1 MDELK
6 LEETLFRNVD
16 QVLPSKDFLISQ
28 LKTGKKLKIYHG
40 IDPTSDTLHIGHYA
54 ALKKMKHFQE
64 LGFEI
69 IILVGGMT
77 ATIGDPGGKSKVR
90 NQLSVEEVSENIK
103 KIKSQIEKV
112 LNFSGDNPAKLLN
125 NFDWLSKLNFEEILK
140 ISSLIT
146 HEQMIE
152 RDMFQDRI
160 KNHEPIFM
168 HEFMYP
174 LMQGYDSV
182 AMDVDCELGGS
193 DQLFNMMMGRTLLK
207 KMKDKEKFVIT
218 IPLLTDSSGKKIGK
232 SEGNVIPFANNIPYN
247 TFAGIMTLGDDL
259 IVKCFVALT
268 DLSLE
273 EISIIET
280 DIVKNKANPMVYKK
294 LLAFTVV
301 KEIYGGEE
309 ARKCQDEFE
318 KTVQKK
324 EFSEDQKREIS
335 LGIITTIYEFLKENL
350 KEEFSNSEIKKI
362 IEQNGLEINGVKVTN
377 LDQEIKVGD
386 EVKLGKRTFIKIIWN
401 K

>member
-6 LEETLFRNVD
+6 LEETLFRNID

-40 IDPTSDTLHIGHYA
+40 IDPTGDTLHIGHYS

-64 LGFEI
+64 LGFEV

-77 ATIGDPGGKSKVR
+77 ATIGDPGGKSKAR
-90 NQLSVEEVSENIK
+90 KQLSVEEVSENIK

-112 LNFSGDNPAKLLN
+112 LNFAGTNPAKLLN
-125 NFDWLSKLNFEEILK
+125 NYDWLSKLNFEEILK
-140 ISSLIT
+140 ISSLVT

-160 KNHEPIFM
+160 KNHEPIYM
-168 HEFMYP
+168 HELMYP

-182 AMDVDCELGGS
+182 YIDTDCELGGT

-218 IPLLTDSSGKKIGK
+218 IPLLTDSNGKKIGK
-232 SEGNVIPFANNIPYN
+232 TEGNLIPFGNDVPYESY
-247 TFAGIMTLGDDL
+247 AGIMTLGDDV
-259 IVKCFVALT
+259 IIKCFVAIT
-268 DLSLE
+268 DVSLE
-273 EISIIET
+273 EISIMET
-280 DIVKNKANPMVYKK
+280 DMVKNKANPIVYKK
-294 LLAFTVV
+294 LLAYTLV
-301 KEIYGGEE
+301 KEVYGEE
-309 ARKCQDEFE
+309 EAKKCQEEFE

-335 LGIITTIYEFLKENL
+335 LGTIDTIYEFLKENL
-350 KEEFSNSEIKKI
+350 KEEFSNSEIKKV
-362 IEQNGLEINGVKVTN
+362 IEQNGLEINGVKVN
-377 LDQEIKVGD
+377 NFNQEIKIGD
-386 EVKLGKRTFIKIIWN
+386 EIKFGKRTFIKII
-401 K
+401 